1 MLKVG
6 LLLCCV
12 VWLLAGRSDSTYYLA
27 FLNAQAAV
35 QSNPFHFLYKAHQ
48 YGDPTALSRISQ
60 VAIESDN
67 GYWLH
72 FSKLAGSPQIQ
83 EYFSH
88 LQASRK
94 RSRASEKAFIYVASQ
109 GDVDAQVALY
119 HHFIVKNQRQK
130 AQYWL
135 AKAAQQDA
143 GSAVYYAEWL
153 SLLGEEENAVVALR
167 QARKIGSRRATALL
181 NMIRSEDNFAS
192 SGRNSSQECALQ
204 LQMVAG
210 TLHSVL
216 QGERFKT
223 RFEKDTRL
231 KELPICI
238 NQPIWLTSHELTCS
252 ANWRGAQRLGCDITA
267 LSVPLIKQSFTH
279 IVVLADKGKA
289 NVHNGIMF
297 LDSKDDY
304 NVFVHEL
311 AHFAGFV
318 DEYPLSSGL
327 ANSICNSND
336 APNLIVSKAAKKP
349 NIKQWQTLGMTAPTT
364 MSESRTCDNHTAQ
377 GYKPSRKMTFMEF
390 YDIAYIPP
398 YYLKV
403 WAERLLEKPLLTP
416 AYINLYQGY
425 EAKGEPARGKYW
437 RDRYQQYLQAD

>member
-1 MLKVG
+1 VLKVG
-6 LLLCCV
+6 LSFCCI
-12 VWLLAGRSDSTYYLA
+12 VWLFAGRSDSTYYLA
-27 FLNAQAAV
+27 FLNAQAAI
-35 QSNPFHFLYKAHQ
+35 QSNPFHFLYKAYQ
-48 YGDPTALSRISQ
+48 YGDSAALPRLSQ
-60 VAIESDN
+60 VAIQNNN

-72 FSKLAGSPQIQ
+72 FAKLAGSAQAQ
-83 EYFSH
+83 RYFSD
-88 LQASRK
+88 LQASKK
-94 RSRASEKAFIYVASQ
+94 RSRASEKALTYVAHQ
-109 GDVDAQVALY
+109 GDADAQIALY
-119 HHFIVKNQRQK
+119 HHFIVTNQRQK

-153 SLLGEEENAVVALR
+153 SLLGEEENAVASLR
-167 QARKIGSRRATALL
+167 QAKKIGSRRATALL
-181 NMIRSEDNFAS
+181 NMRRSESSFAS
-192 SGRNSSQECALQ
+192 PEHNSSQQCAQQ

-216 QGERFKT
+216 QGDRMKAH
-223 RFEKDTRL
+223 FETDARL

-252 ANWRGAQRLGCDITA
+252 ANWQGAQRLGCDITA
-267 LSVPLIKQSFTH
+267 LSAPLTQQSFTH

-297 LDSKDDY
+297 LDSQDDY

-327 ANSICNSND
+327 ANSICHSND
-336 APNLIVSKAAKKP
+336 APNLMVTKAGQKP
-349 NIKQWQTLGMTAPTT
+349 NTQQWQDLGMNGSAL
-364 MSESRTCDNHTAQ
+364 MSESRTCDNHPAQ
-377 GYKPSRKMTFMEF
+377 GYKPTKKMTFMEF
-390 YDIAYIPP
+390 YDVAYIPP

-403 WAERLLEKPLLTP
+403 WAERLLQKPLLTP

-425 EAKGEPARGKYW
+425 EAKGEPVHGKYW